1 MLSRSGKSITATLQ
15 ALALFLMV
23 AMGAAGRVV
32 DNTEAGTVITNRAE
46 ATYND
51 ITGAAYTAV
60 SETVTVTI
68 LPVAAVTVTPDQT
81 VSSEDVGPH
90 EQISR
95 VFRICNTGNNPD
107 TFTPIRFE
115 VTAPATVAG
124 LYFDN
129 DESGGVSGGDVQ
141 IQLDQTASPQLQPH
155 GCVPVIALINTN
167 DFAAQTTLT

>member
-15 ALALFLMV
+15 ALALFLIV
-23 AMGAAGRVV
+23 AISAAGRVV

-81 VSSEDVGPH
+81 VSSEDDDASQ
-90 EQISR
+90 QIYR
-95 VFRICNTGNNPD
+95 VL
-107 TFTPIRFE
+107 PIRH
-115 VTAPATVAG
+115 AG
-124 LYFDN
+124 
-129 DESGGVSGGDVQ
+129 
-141 IQLDQTASPQLQPH
+141 
-155 GCVPVIALINTN
+155 
-167 DFAAQTTLT
+167 